1 MIISSRN
8 DKGVDMNE
16 QLPQQNFA
24 GDSANITINSTLV
37 TMQIQALRK
46 SLRRLVDYDDGIET
60 ELLDDEIIEVK
71 TGPNC

>member
-1 MIISSRN
+1 
-8 DKGVDMNE
+8 MNE

-24 GDSANITINSTLV
+24 GDSANLTINSTLV

-46 SLRRLVDYDDGIET
+46 SLRRLVDYDEEIET
-60 ELLDDEIIEVK
+60 ELLDDEAIEGK